1 MHKWLNLF
9 EVALAQTS
17 SRSWKGC
24 MLPGMV
30 DGEKKDN
37 VLKLPGQWSAC
48 SLKPTVAQPA
58 WFEPPPASAG
68 PRHPAAA

>member
-1 MHKWLNLF
+1 MWLNLL

-58 WFEPPPASAG
+58 WFEPPPAYAG
-68 PRHPAAA
+68 PRYSAAA